1 MELASFYGTPTTQWR
16 RVFLPYTVFIR
27 KAQALKVGVEIAPK
41 FFLIL
46 SVVLGG
52 DKVFVHNKQKTCLD
66 MYDFRVV

>member
-1 MELASFYGTPTTQWR
+1 MELASFYGTPTAQWR
-16 RVFLPYTVFIR
+16 RVFLPDAVLIR
-27 KAQALKVGVEIAPK
+27 EAQALKVGVEVAPK

-52 DKVFVHNKQKTCLD
+52 KEVFVHDKQKTCLD